1 MNYLILKDKP
11 VRSIKDDIL
20 DRENFIK
27 RFAECLEDYI
37 SLDYNRH
44 GDSLIVGLQGEWGCG
59 KTSISYMIQEELN
72 KELYCGKY
80 SVKRLETWNG
90 MDKERLLLEFFRTL
104 FSAAVKE
111 KEFDKASVVE
121 IVRDVL
127 YRKAHIVSKGI
138 HLFGGVV
145 GLGAITPDSKT
156 IEQFLF
162 EDTFEDKKR
171 RLSEQ
176 LKRLNKT
183 IIYFIDDI
191 DRLSN
196 DEIVLIFQLV
206 KSIAD
211 FPNVIYILCY
221 DRDVVCTSLD
231 KIQKKMG
238 EEYIKKVVQVPFD
251 VPEPSRESLCR
262 YCTNRLIVILKLTED
277 RHNQYTIFVHL
288 LLLQYLKNLRDCN
301 RFFNVLY
308 FNYKLCGQN
317 INLPDLIGITILK
330 MFNKEIY
337 DMIYEN
343 KDIFCGNSIKLADVD
358 SVIKDKLEKMDNKCR
373 LVIGIMFPKMTQF
386 IHIDDC
392 DLLRN
397 IFGGQII
404 HPIRKEESF
413 NLYFQM
419 SVSNTQVEWNDI
431 YQTFND
437 KNEGN
442 MCKFFSLWQE
452 NNQWWDVAEQIRKSM
467 VMPRSD
473 RMLYL
478 SVEQLIKVLKGL
490 SLLES
495 KMCFEER
502 VLRQTDFEFFLEPMF
517 RNVLTSGGKRVDTNT
532 FMNMLNDKEI
542 SIGLLAWFFPYLSK
556 GKSWDPWKTNL
567 WGVESEFE
575 IQEQDFLKYS
585 SILESRIDEEISR
598 HTIWG
603 VGAVTTI
610 LCYCN
615 IFMKNVLLKY
625 FSDLNDSE
633 NKKKEIA
640 FGVLLCIDCF
650 FDGNSKL
657 YWKRDPLRWENI
669 SAFEGVDGVFE
680 QYWTEEK
687 MKAESREIE
696 LWVNAAKVLFTRE
709 YVSIDEIT

>member
-1 MNYLILKDKP
+1 M
-11 VRSIKDDIL
+11 
-20 DRENFIK
+20 
-27 RFAECLEDYI
+27 
-37 SLDYNRH
+37 
-44 GDSLIVGLQGEWGCG
+44 
-59 KTSISYMIQEELN
+59 
-72 KELYCGKY
+72 
-80 SVKRLETWNG
+80 
-90 MDKERLLLEFFRTL
+90 
-104 FSAAVKE
+104 
-111 KEFDKASVVE
+111 
-121 IVRDVL
+121 
-127 YRKAHIVSKGI
+127 HIVSKGI

-145 GLGAITPDSKT
+145 GLGAITPDFKT

-277 RHNQYTIFVHL
+277 SHNQYTIFVHL

-301 RFFNVLY
+301 RFFYVLY

-358 SVIKDKLEKMDNKCR
+358 SVIKDKLKKMDNKCR

-442 MCKFFSLWQE
+442 MCNFLSLWQE
-452 NNQWWDVAEQIRKSM
+452 NNQ
-467 VMPRSD
+467 
-473 RMLYL
+473 
-478 SVEQLIKVLKGL
+478 
-490 SLLES
+490 
-495 KMCFEER
+495 
-502 VLRQTDFEFFLEPMF
+502 
-517 RNVLTSGGKRVDTNT
+517 
-532 FMNMLNDKEI
+532 
-542 SIGLLAWFFPYLSK
+542 
-556 GKSWDPWKTNL
+556 
-567 WGVESEFE
+567 
-575 IQEQDFLKYS
+575 
-585 SILESRIDEEISR
+585 
-598 HTIWG
+598 
-603 VGAVTTI
+603 
-610 LCYCN
+610 
-615 IFMKNVLLKY
+615 
-625 FSDLNDSE
+625 
-633 NKKKEIA
+633 
-640 FGVLLCIDCF
+640 
-650 FDGNSKL
+650 
-657 YWKRDPLRWENI
+657 
-669 SAFEGVDGVFE
+669 
-680 QYWTEEK
+680 
-687 MKAESREIE
+687 
-696 LWVNAAKVLFTRE
+696 
-709 YVSIDEIT
+709 